1 VYPKYTGNDLVI
13 MEIDK
18 FMTIGEGGDML
29 MLLEKKI
36 KELSEIQVDNLI
48 SKTYEE
54 DTVVRNTPDI

>member
-1 VYPKYTGNDLVI
+1 